1 MASVWDIGGDDA
13 WDSPLS
19 SYASA
24 SEAAQVYAALA
35 ELLPGT
41 CKAQDYGRLVYAGCQ
56 LNAQPGMPRGQ
67 LLALD
72 VRRDLERAWVRAQEL
87 LGHEAGVQA
96 GRLWRVWWA
105 VRVELMSLRAVP
117 DVSKSSAQR
126 IVALVDRLVLK
137 VLDEL
142 ELRRLSVSE
151 AEERRINSLDPRQ
164 VRTCMIVYEEDA
176 DEQG

>member
-1 MASVWDIGGDDA
+1 MMASVHDA
-13 WDSPLS
+13 ADEWDSPLS
-19 SYASA
+19 TYASA
-24 SEAAQVYAALA
+24 AEAAQVYAALA

-41 CKAQDYGRLVYAGCQ
+41 CKAQDYARLVYAGCQ

-87 LGHEAGVQA
+87 LGYEEGEQA
-96 GRLWRVWWA
+96 PKLWRVWWA

-117 DVSKSSAQR
+117 EVSKSGAAR

>member
-19 SYASA
+19 SYATA

-41 CKAQDYGRLVYAGCQ
+41 CKAQDYAWLVYAGCQ

-72 VRRDLERAWVRAQEL
+72 VRRDLGRAWVRAQEL
-87 LGHEAGVQA
+87 LGIEEGEQA
-96 GRLWRVWWA
+96 PRLWRVWWA
-105 VRVELMSLRAVP
+105 VRVELVSLRAVP
-117 DVSKSSAQR
+117 EASKSSAAR

-142 ELRRLSVSE
+142 ELRRTTVSE
-151 AEERRINSLDPRQ
+151 EEDRRVNTLDVRR
-164 VRTCMIVYEEDA
+164 VRTCMIVYEGG

>member
-117 DVSKSSAQR
+117 DVSKSSAAR